1 MNQDKYIKIVLK
13 NINCSKKD
21 KLKIKED
28 LKSDISIALANG
40 ETWLEIMERLG
51 SPKELADDLN
61 ENFDY
66 PVKSNS
72 KRNLFIGIFVGIV
85 AVAVVV
91 IMSCL
96 FNYFVPESYPINE
109 SKIFDENTLNEQV
122 QVVVNCL
129 NADDYDELM
138 NMSNDLIKQSL
149 SHEDLKSAIKTL
161 GELGDF
167 KSITRTNFVE
177 VKNRG
182 EVMAVGEVVVLYDQ
196 KSVTYTISFDEDM
209 KLVGLY
215 MK

>member
-13 NINCSKKD
+13 NINCLKKD

-40 ETWLEIMERLG
+40 ETWLEIMGRLG

-85 AVAVVV
+85 AVVVI

-109 SKIFDENTLNEQV
+109 SEIFDENTLNEQV

-138 NMSNDLIKQSL
+138 NMSDDLIKQSL
-149 SHEDLKSAIKTL
+149 SHEDLKSVIKTL

-167 KSITRTNFVE
+167 KSITRINFVE

-182 EVMAVGEVVVLYDQ
+182 EVMAVGEVVALYDQ

>member
-40 ETWLEIMERLG
+40 ETWLEIMGRLG

-85 AVAVVV
+85 AVVV

-109 SKIFDENTLNEQV
+109 SEIFDENTLNEQV

-138 NMSNDLIKQSL
+138 NMSDDLIKQSL
-149 SHEDLKSAIKTL
+149 SHEDLKSVIKTL

-167 KSITRTNFVE
+167 KSITRINFVE

-182 EVMAVGEVVVLYDQ
+182 EVMAVGEVVALYDQ

>member
-1 MNQDKYIKIVLK
+1 MNQDKYIKKVLK

-51 SPKELADDLN
+51 SPVELANDLN

-66 PVKSNS
+66 PVKSNF
-72 KRNLFIGIFVGIV
+72 KRNLFMGFFVG
-85 AVAVVV
+85 AVAVVL
-91 IMSCL
+91 IISCL
-96 FNYFVPESYPINE
+96 FNYFVPKRFPINE
-109 SKIFDENTLNEQV
+109 SKIFDENSLNEQV
-122 QVVVNCL
+122 QVVVDSL
-129 NADDYDELM
+129 NTDDYDKLM
-138 NMSNDLIKQSL
+138 NMSDELMKQSL

-167 KSITRTNFVE
+167 KSITRTYFVE
-177 VKNRG
+177 VRSKG
-182 EVMAVGEVVVLYDQ
+182 EIIAVGEVVALYDQ
-196 KSVTYTISFDEDM
+196 KSVTYTISFDEDR
-209 KLVGLY
+209 KLIGLY

>member
-1 MNQDKYIKIVLK
+1 MNQDKYIKKVLK

-40 ETWLEIMERLG
+40 ETWLEIMGRLG

-66 PVKSNS
+66 PVKSTS
-72 KRNLFIGIFVGIV
+72 KRNLFIGIFVGI
-85 AVAVVV
+85 VAVVV

-122 QVVVNCL
+122 QGVVNCL

-138 NMSNDLIKQSL
+138 NMSDDLIKQSL

-167 KSITRTNFVE
+167 KSITRINFVE

-182 EVMAVGEVVVLYDQ
+182 EVMAVGEVVALYDQ